1 VIVSKLLADYTHPAP
16 RNPATYDVHRAV
28 KSLTEAPLPT
38 DAMGRLRPIR
48 VRVVSLYTDQVPQN
62 DVSREWSERAGV
74 PIFPTVRDART
85 RGSDRLAVDGVLI
98 VGEHGDYPHNE
109 RGQQMYPRRRLY
121 EEAVNV
127 FRESGR
133 AVPVFVDKHLGYA
146 WADAKWMVDT
156 SREMGFPLMAG
167 SSVPTGPVFWRR
179 PPLELPLGTRVHR
192 ALVAAQPPFEAYGF
206 HALEGLQCMVERRL
220 GGETGVAAVQVQTG
234 DAMWRAIDEG
244 GWAGLL
250 EAALGVSER
259 RVPGDPRT
267 LAKEP
272 AVFLIEYRDGLR
284 AAVCLL
290 GGVTNQRAFAADVA
304 LPGRVDAETV
314 ATRFG
319 EQGPE
324 PYGHFAWLCEKIQD
338 MICTGRA
345 VQPVERT
352 LLTTGI
358 LDRVMESRWRGN
370 VRLETPELAV
380 RY

>member
-1 VIVSKLLADYTHPAP
+1 VDLEFGARAKHAVAIFYADP
-16 RNPATYDVHRAV
+16 D
-28 KSLTEAPLPT
+28 
-38 DAMGRLRPIR
+38 
-48 VRVVSLYTDQVPQN
+48 
-62 DVSREWSERAGV
+62 
-74 PIFPTVRDART
+74 
-85 RGSDRLAVDGVLI
+85 
-98 VGEHGDYPHNE
+98 
-109 RGQQMYPRRRLY
+109 
-121 EEAVNV
+121 
-127 FRESGR
+127 
-133 AVPVFVDKHLGYA
+133 
-146 WADAKWMVDT
+146 
-156 SREMGFPLMAG
+156 
-167 SSVPTGPVFWRR
+167 
-179 PPLELPLGTRVHR
+179 
-192 ALVAAQPPFEAYGF
+192 AYGF
-206 HALEGLQCMVERRL
+206 HLLEGLQCMVERRQ

-234 DAMWRAIDEG
+234 EAMWRAIDEG

-259 RVPGDPRT
+259 RVPGDPRV

-272 AVFLIEYRDGLR
+272 AVLLIEYRDGLR

-290 GGVTNQRAFAADVA
+290 GGVTSQRAFAAEVA
-304 LPGRVDAETV
+304 LPGRAHAETV